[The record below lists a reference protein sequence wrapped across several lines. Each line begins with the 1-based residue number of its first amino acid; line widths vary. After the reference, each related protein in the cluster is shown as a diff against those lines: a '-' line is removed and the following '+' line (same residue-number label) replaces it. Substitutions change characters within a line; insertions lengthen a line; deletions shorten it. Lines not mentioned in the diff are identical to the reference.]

1 MIGYNGGMNLINVF
15 EKFPDQKACIAH
27 LEKARWGDEAACP
40 HCGSNKVARKKENRR
55 VGRWNCHG
63 CKSSFNVLS
72 KTIFQKTKIPLQKW
86 FLGVAILLNA
96 KKSVSSHQLSR
107 DLELNQP
114 SAWYMA
120 MRIRKAMVEEPAF
133 LNGIV
138 EADETFV
145 STAGSKKHDD
155 DDPPKRGRGTKKQPV
170 IGAVSRGGKV
180 VAQPSDKVTGKT
192 LKAFLSRHVDA
203 DDAVLVTDEY
213 SGYRRMNEWVP
224 HFTINHAISYVEGLI
239 HTNTIEG
246 FWSLVK
252 RAITGQHHHY
262 SKQHAAAYIVES
274 CYKYNNRNNVN
285 AFDDFLT
292 GTMAV

>member
-1 MIGYNGGMNLINVF
+1 MNLIKVF
-15 EKFPDQKACIAH
+15 EKFPDQKACINH
-27 LEKARWGDEAACP
+27 LESARWGDAPVCP
-40 HCGSNKVARKKENRR
+40 HCGSDRVARKRENKRI
-55 VGRWNCHG
+55 GRWNCHG

-86 FLGVAILLNA
+86 FLGIAILLNA

-120 MRIRKAMVEEPAF
+120 MRIRKAMIEDPVF

-145 STAGSKKHDD
+145 TTTGSRKHDD
-155 DDPPKRGRGTKKQPV
+155 DDPPKRGRGTKKTPV
-170 IGAVSRGGKV
+170 IGAVARGGKV
-180 VAQPSDKVTGKT
+180 VAQPSDKVTAKT
-192 LKAFLSRHVDA
+192 LKAFLQRHVDGE
-203 DDAVLVTDEY
+203 DSVLITDEFPA
-213 SGYRRMNEWVP
+213 YRRMGEWVE
-224 HFTINHAISYVEGLI
+224 HMTINHAISYAEGLI
-239 HTNTIEG
+239 WTNTIEG

-262 SKQHAAAYIVES
+262 SKGHAAAYIIES
-274 CYKYNNRNNVN
+274 CYKYNNRHNPNQ
-285 AFDDFLT
+285 FEDFLA
-292 GTMAV
+292 GAVTV

>member
-1 MIGYNGGMNLINVF
+1 MNLIKVF
-15 EKFPDQKACIAH
+15 EKFPDQKACINH
-27 LEKARWGDEAACP
+27 LELARWGDTPVCP
-40 HCGSNKVARKKENRR
+40 HCGSDRVARKRENKRI
-55 VGRWNCHG
+55 GRWNCHG

-86 FLGVAILLNA
+86 FLGIAILLNA

-120 MRIRKAMVEEPAF
+120 MRIRKAMIEDPVF

-145 STAGSKKHDD
+145 TTTGSRKHDD
-155 DDPPKRGRGTKKQPV
+155 DDPPKRGRGTKKTPV
-170 IGAVSRGGKV
+170 IGAVARGGKV
-180 VAQPSDKVTGKT
+180 VAQPSDKVTAKT
-192 LKAFLSRHVDA
+192 LKAFLQRHVDGE
-203 DDAVLVTDEY
+203 DSVLITDEFPA
-213 SGYRRMNEWVP
+213 YRRMGEWVE
-224 HFTINHAISYVEGLI
+224 HMTINHAISYAEGLI
-239 HTNTIEG
+239 WTNTIEG

-262 SKQHAAAYIVES
+262 SKGHAAAYIVES
-274 CYKYNNRNNVN
+274 CYKYNNSNNPN
-285 AFDDFLT
+285 QFEDFLA
-292 GTMAV
+292 GAVTV